1 MIKHPTY
8 FVDID
13 GTLFIYRKF
22 DNIKNIPPEPIQS
35 VIDKVNS
42 EYDNGAHVVI
52 TTARPIE
59 LELFTKHELESIGVK
74 YHQII
79 FGIGRGTRYIIN
91 DRDPKEPNIDRAV
104 GINLNRNEGLCM

>member
-1 MIKHPTY
+1 MIKYPTY

-13 GTLFIYRKF
+13 GTLVVYRKF
-22 DNIKNIPPEPIQS
+22 IEINEVPLTPIQS
-35 VIDKVNS
+35 VIDKVNN

-52 TTARPIE
+52 TTARHPE
-59 LELFTKHELESIGVK
+59 YELFTKQELEKIGVK
-74 YHQII
+74 YHQLIM
-79 FGIGRGTRYIIN
+79 GIGRGTRYVIN